1 MTRMYEHHDA
11 VLHAVREGVIIV
23 GGDGRLLLANDE
35 ARRLLDLPADAE
47 GRHVSRTRASTRTPP
62 SCWPR
67 GGSPPTRC
75 TWSGDRLLAVNQ
87 RPTDLHGGPPG
98 SVATLRDTTEL
109 RALSGR
115 AEVARERLQAA
126 VRRRCGHRHHAW
138 TWCAPPR
145 SWRRSPSPGSRTSS
159 PSIWPTPCCAARS
172 RRTAGTDT
180 APHRRPA
187 ASATDAPALPGR
199 RA

>member
-11 VLHAVREGVIIV
+11 VLHAVREGVLIV

-47 GRHVSRTRASTRTPP
+47 GRPVTDLGLDPATAD
-62 SCWPR
+62 CWPPA
-67 GGSPPTRC
+67 GSPPTRC
-75 TWSGDRLLAVNQ
+75 TWPGTGCWPSTSGP
-87 RPTDLHGGPPG
+87 PTAHGGPPG

-126 VRRRCGHRHHAW
+126 LRRRCCAS
-138 TWCAPPR
+138 APP
-145 SWRRSPSPGSRTSS
+145 WT
-159 PSIWPTPCCAARS
+159 
-172 RRTAGTDT
+172 
-180 APHRRPA
+180 
-187 ASATDAPALPGR
+187 
-199 RA
+199 